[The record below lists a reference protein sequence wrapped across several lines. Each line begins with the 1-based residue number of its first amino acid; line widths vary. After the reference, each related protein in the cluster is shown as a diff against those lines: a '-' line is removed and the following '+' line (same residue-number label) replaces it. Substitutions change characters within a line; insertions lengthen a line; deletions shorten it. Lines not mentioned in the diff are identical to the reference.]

1 MLNYSLFLYQTY
13 YYKFIM
19 LTPKN
24 QITIDADVESSN
36 KESVVDIKK
45 SKQKKGILNDL
56 YFNNKTTIAELSHS
70 LHISIPSI
78 TALIDELAAEQ
89 WIIETGF
96 AVSKQ
101 GRRPAIYGINPEKN
115 YVLILDINTHDTRIA
130 VLNLKNEMAFSQTF
144 DLQLKNNPSF
154 LETLFQL
161 VDTIVEQKIAKGRNI
176 IALGVSIPGLVN
188 KKTGINYT
196 YKSLNGQN
204 ASLGKLIENHFSLPT
219 YVINDS
225 KATAFGEYHFGLAKG
240 KSHVLSVNVDWG
252 IGLGIV
258 LNGEIFDGAS
268 GFAGEL
274 GHIQVNPEGVLC
286 HCGKVGC
293 LDTITSASSLL
304 RNIKEGLR
312 NGQVSK
318 LGEYKDQLEN
328 INLEMVIDAAQQG
341 DGFAID
347 IIHNIGLELG
357 KGLSI
362 AVHLFNPQ
370 IIIIDGVL
378 SKAQKLIVNP
388 IEHAINKYCLTDFK
402 EDLTIEISQLSEDA
416 KIFGV
421 HAYVVESLFKV
432 I

>member
-1 MLNYSLFLYQTY
+1 MSTSKTEYILE
-13 YYKFIM
+13 I
-19 LTPKN
+19 
-24 QITIDADVESSN
+24 DVEVNSR
-36 KESVVDIKK
+36 ESVVDIKK
-45 SKQKKGILNDL
+45 NKQKKGILYDI
-56 YFNNKTTIAELSHS
+56 YFNNKNTIAELSQS
-70 LHISIPSI
+70 LNSSIPSI
-78 TALIDELAAEQ
+78 TALVDELVEEK
-89 WIIETGF
+89 WISETGF
-96 AVSKQ
+96 AISRQ
-101 GRRPAIYGINPEKN
+101 GRRPAIYGVNPNKN
-115 YVLILDINTHDTRIA
+115 YVLVLDINTHDTRIA
-130 VLNLKNEMAFSQTF
+130 VLNLKNEIVFSQVS

-161 VDTIVEQKIAKGRNI
+161 VDNIIEQKVSKSTDI

-196 YKSLNGQN
+196 YKSLNSQDV
-204 ASLGKLIENHFSLPT
+204 SLGKLIENHYNLPSF
-219 YVINDS
+219 VINDS

-240 KSHVLSVNVDWG
+240 KSHILSVNVDWG

-258 LNGEIFDGAS
+258 INGEILDGAS

-274 GHIQVNPEGVLC
+274 GHIQVNPDGVLC
-286 HCGKVGC
+286 NCGKVGC

-304 RNIKEGLR
+304 KNIKGGLR
-312 NGQVSK
+312 NGHISK
-318 LGEYKDQLEN
+318 LGEYKDSLEN
-328 INLEMVIDAAQQG
+328 INLEMVIDAAQKG

-378 SKAQKLIVNP
+378 SKAQRLIVNP

-402 EDLTIEISQLSEDA
+402 EDLSIEISQLSEDA

-421 HAYVVESLFKV
+421 HAYVVESILKTA
-432 I
+432 

>member
-1 MLNYSLFLYQTY
+1 MSTSKTEYILEN
-13 YYKFIM
+13 
-19 LTPKN
+19 
-24 QITIDADVESSN
+24 DVEVNSR
-36 KESVVDIKK
+36 ESVVDIKK
-45 SKQKKGILNDL
+45 NKQKKGILYDI
-56 YFNNKTTIAELSHS
+56 YFNDKNTISELSQS
-70 LHISIPSI
+70 LNSSIPSI
-78 TALIDELAAEQ
+78 TALVDELVEEK
-89 WIIETGF
+89 WISETGF
-96 AVSKQ
+96 AISRQ
-101 GRRPAIYGINPEKN
+101 GRRPAIYGVNPNKN
-115 YVLILDINTHDTRIA
+115 YVLVLDINTHDTRIA
-130 VLNLKNEMAFSQTF
+130 VLNLKNEIVFSQVS

-161 VDTIVEQKIAKGRNI
+161 VDNIVEQKVSKGQDV

-196 YKSLNGQN
+196 YKSLNSQDV
-204 ASLGKLIENHFSLPT
+204 SLSKLIENYYNLPT
-219 YVINDS
+219 FVINDS

-258 LNGEIFDGAS
+258 INGEIFDGAS

-274 GHIQVNPEGVLC
+274 GHIQVNPDGVLC
-286 HCGKVGC
+286 NCGKVGC

-304 RNIKEGLR
+304 KNIKDGLR
-312 NGQVSK
+312 NGHVSK
-318 LGEYKDQLEN
+318 LDEYKDSLEN
-328 INLEMVIDAAQQG
+328 INLEIVIDAAQKG

-402 EDLTIEISQLSEDA
+402 EDLSIEISQLSEDA

-421 HAYVVESLFKV
+421 HAYVVEALLKTA
-432 I
+432 

>member
-1 MLNYSLFLYQTY
+1 MSTSKTEYILEN
-13 YYKFIM
+13 
-19 LTPKN
+19 
-24 QITIDADVESSN
+24 DVEVNSR
-36 KESVVDIKK
+36 ESVVDIKK
-45 SKQKKGILNDL
+45 NKQKKGILYDI
-56 YFNNKTTIAELSHS
+56 YFNDKNTIAELSQS
-70 LHISIPSI
+70 LNSSIPSI
-78 TALIDELAAEQ
+78 TALVDELVEEK
-89 WIIETGF
+89 WISETGF
-96 AVSKQ
+96 AISRQ
-101 GRRPAIYGINPEKN
+101 GRRPAIYGVNPNKN
-115 YVLILDINTHDTRIA
+115 YVLVLDINTHDTRIA
-130 VLNLKNEMAFSQTF
+130 VLNLKNEIVFSQVS

-161 VDTIVEQKIAKGRNI
+161 VDNIVEQKVSKGQDV

-196 YKSLNGQN
+196 YKSLNSQDV
-204 ASLGKLIENHFSLPT
+204 SLSKLIENYYNLPT
-219 YVINDS
+219 FVINDS

-258 LNGEIFDGAS
+258 INGEIFDGAS

-274 GHIQVNPEGVLC
+274 GHIQVNPDGVLC
-286 HCGKVGC
+286 NCGKVGC

-304 RNIKEGLR
+304 KNIKDGLR
-312 NGQVSK
+312 NGHVSK
-318 LGEYKDQLEN
+318 LDEYKDSLEN
-328 INLEMVIDAAQQG
+328 INLEIVIDAAQKG

-402 EDLTIEISQLSEDA
+402 EDLSIEISQLSEDA

-421 HAYVVESLFKV
+421 HAYVVEALLKTA
-432 I
+432 

>member
-1 MLNYSLFLYQTY
+1 MSTSKTEYILEN
-13 YYKFIM
+13 
-19 LTPKN
+19 
-24 QITIDADVESSN
+24 DVEVNSR
-36 KESVVDIKK
+36 ESVVDIKK
-45 SKQKKGILNDL
+45 NKQKKGILYDI
-56 YFNNKTTIAELSHS
+56 YFNDKNTIAELSQS
-70 LHISIPSI
+70 LNSSIPSI
-78 TALIDELAAEQ
+78 TALVDELVEEK
-89 WIIETGF
+89 WISETGF
-96 AVSKQ
+96 AISRQ
-101 GRRPAIYGINPEKN
+101 GRRPAIYGVNPNKN
-115 YVLILDINTHDTRIA
+115 YVLVLDINTHDTRIA
-130 VLNLKNEMAFSQTF
+130 VLNLKNEIVFSQVS

-161 VDTIVEQKIAKGRNI
+161 VDNIVEQKVSKGKDVN
-176 IALGVSIPGLVN
+176 ALGVSIPGLVN

-196 YKSLNGQN
+196 YKSLNSQDV
-204 ASLGKLIENHFSLPT
+204 SLSKLIENYYNLPT
-219 YVINDS
+219 FVINDS

-258 LNGEIFDGAS
+258 INGEIFDGAS

-274 GHIQVNPEGVLC
+274 GHIQVNPDGVLC
-286 HCGKVGC
+286 NCGKVGC

-304 RNIKEGLR
+304 KNIKDGLR
-312 NGQVSK
+312 NGHVSK
-318 LGEYKDQLEN
+318 LDEYKDSLEN
-328 INLEMVIDAAQQG
+328 INLEIVIDAAQKG

-402 EDLTIEISQLSEDA
+402 EDLSIEISQLSEDA

-421 HAYVVESLFKV
+421 HAYVVEALLKTA
-432 I
+432 